1 MKNRNCKT
9 ETKTGG
15 YKHSQRL
22 GVRINK
28 SVRFFCRATGK
39 IIVRQDFEEGAEV
52 FKIGSQ
58 KCTIEGDTKM
68 VVFVRNKSKTKVKSR
83 HDDNFTE

>member
-1 MKNRNCKT
+1 MKNRNCKI
-9 ETKTGG
+9 EAKTGG
-15 YKHSQRL
+15 HKHSQSL

-28 SVRFFCRATGK
+28 SVRFFCRVTGK
-39 IIVRQDFEEGAEV
+39 IICRQDFEKGTEV
-52 FKIGSQ
+52 LKIGSQ